1 MSASAFGVE
10 HSPTEVSK
18 RRKENKDITGSALTA
33 GGSVATGAGLLGGG
47 IPGIKSNSEVID
59 RIRDPKKPWA
69 QRVGA
74 TLASAR
80 GGIFGYRTDAHQ
92 KAKNRFEADH
102 NLYKDKPATRFQM
115 YQRGR
120 TAGKISPET
129 QVIRHLKTGRKISN
143 VMLGAGIASTAYGVK
158 TLKDSDQNKIKKSQ
172 SDTDRF
178 HAALLGGGATLGG
191 GSVVANKVL
200 LGQQKRWKDR
210 YNQSMKEAA
219 GVVPRLKDAAT
230 PDVEADPNNYFAG
243 KSKQK
248 AYEAGIKR
256 GHATQQKYF
265 ASVYGKTAKVARKLR
280 GPSLAT
286 AAVGGTGLLLSRK
299 QNKR

>member
-10 HSPTEVSK
+10 HPSVEVSK

-143 VMLGAGIASTAYGVK
+143 AVLGAGLATTAYGVK
-158 TLKDSDQNKIKKSQ
+158 TLKDADENKIKKSQ

-191 GSVVANKVL
+191 GSAVANKVL
-200 LGQQKRWKDR
+200 LGQEKRWKTR
-210 YNQSMKEAA
+210 QAQSMSGAA
-219 GVVPRLKDAAT
+219 RAVPNLKDVSS
-230 PDVEADPNNYFAG
+230 DDINADPNKYFAG

-248 AYEAGIKR
+248 AYEAGVKR

-265 ASVYGKTAKVARKLR
+265 ANVYGKTAKVARKLR
-280 GPSLAT
+280 GPSLA
-286 AAVGGTGLLLSRK
+286 AATVGGTGLVLSRK